1 MTGVPSV
8 AGILSISGLPLV
20 TCLLWLTA
28 QSQLTSRFAVGV
40 TAGRVHAA
48 QLDKPC
54 GRKNKISYI

>member
-1 MTGVPSV
+1 MVTGVPSV
-8 AGILSISGLPLV
+8 VRILSISGVALV

-48 QLDKPC
+48 QLDKTC
-54 GRKNKISYI
+54 GRKK